1 MTEPSTASKLST
13 RSTSKTST
21 QSAAGISIFPISLS
35 SWIKS
40 VDEAF
45 ASIEMLVD
53 CPRLPA
59 SRDRQR
65 LGDELIGAPPQQ
77 TLEPLFALD
86 ERQRAQMLADVD

>member
-1 MTEPSTASKLST
+1 
-13 RSTSKTST
+13 
-21 QSAAGISIFPISLS
+21 
-35 SWIKS
+35 
-40 VDEAF
+40 
-45 ASIEMLVD
+45 MLVD